1 MIDSDLYQMAQVP
14 EESCASCSQAENNI
28 LQAHLLFHCAPS
40 TARLCWHWSWWA
52 LSSRTCVSQTLCV
65 AHVTGDSSILCA
77 PTTSLFPC
85 FLFFGQDSPLCLLG
99 LPCPG
104 GWKGN
109 VLQHYREISF
119 LPFALNKRVPFQHL
133 PSATDLPCS
142 AEQWET
148 HLPQPAS
155 LLLLCA
161 YLTWLAMCTACKGE

>member
-1 MIDSDLYQMAQVP
+1 MCQ
-14 EESCASCSQAENNI
+14 
-28 LQAHLLFHCAPS
+28 LFTGRKQHTPS
-40 TARLCWHWSWWA
+40 TLA
-52 LSSRTCVSQTLCV
+52 LSLCTQHSKAVLALELVSIKQQNLCV
-65 AHVTGDSSILCA
+65 TDSLCSTHVTGDSSILCA

-148 HLPQPAS
+148 QLPQPAS

-161 YLTWLAMCTACKGE
+161 YLT